1 MPSILL
7 IDDTEQ
13 ELEGL
18 AAALQALIS
27 PQEAKVITWQ
37 PSGDDEKEPVEVLE
51 YYFNPESGNDVR
63 FVVTDYDLT
72 KKKALGLYGSAVVDQ
87 CQLRAIPVGDY
98 SRGHAS
104 RLPKEPTLFEIRIP
118 THNYAVAAAFIA
130 DVFRGFERIRVRVQ
144 ELNPMP
150 RSPAAGIAAILN
162 RPADQS
168 QFSLYGTRYPIVN
181 SALVDRTNPGQDG
194 SQPSDMRKLFGY
206 VAGHV
211 LINLVLRYPGPIIGR
226 DGLTAHC
233 GVDSEAFEAIAPIFT
248 ECKYDGPF
256 AGIDDLYWMDQ
267 VQTVLEGLEP
277 ADAPAEA
284 TIGEVN
290 RVTLEKRLGVV
301 FARHA
306 CSRCKGT
313 NGGFY
318 CPFTKRAVCL
328 QSDCSVGSNGWIPAG
343 ARLCRIEKEYFD
355 EWSPLLGL

>member
-18 AAALQALIS
+18 AAALQRLIS
-27 PQEAKVITWQ
+27 SEEAKVITWQ
-37 PSGDDEKEPVEVLE
+37 PSGEDDKEPVEVLE
-51 YYFNPESGNDVR
+51 DYFNPANGNDVR

-72 KKKALGLYGSAVVDQ
+72 KEKALGLYGSTVVDQ

-104 RLPKEPTLFEIRIP
+104 RLPKEPNLFEIRIP
-118 THNYAVAAAFIA
+118 THNYDVAAAFIA
-130 DVFRGFERIRVRVQ
+130 DVFRGFERIRARVQ

-150 RSPAAGIAAILN
+150 RSPAAGIAAILH

-181 SALVDRTNPGQDG
+181 SGLVDRTNPEQDG
-194 SQPSDMRKLFGY
+194 GQPAEMRKLFAY

-211 LINLVLRYPGPIIGR
+211 LVNLVLRYPGPIIDR
-226 DGLTAHC
+226 DGLTAYC
-233 GVDSEAFEAIAPIFT
+233 GVGREAFEAIAPIFAS
-248 ECKYDGPF
+248 CRYDGPF
-256 AGIDDLYWMDQ
+256 AGIDDLYWMEQ
-267 VQTVLEGLEP
+267 VQAALEGLEP
-277 ADAPAEA
+277 ADAPVEA

-290 RVTLEKRLGVV
+290 RVTLEKRLG
-301 FARHA
+301 FNLRRHA
-306 CSRCKGT
+306 CSRCEGI

-318 CPFTKRAVCL
+318 CPFTKRVVCL